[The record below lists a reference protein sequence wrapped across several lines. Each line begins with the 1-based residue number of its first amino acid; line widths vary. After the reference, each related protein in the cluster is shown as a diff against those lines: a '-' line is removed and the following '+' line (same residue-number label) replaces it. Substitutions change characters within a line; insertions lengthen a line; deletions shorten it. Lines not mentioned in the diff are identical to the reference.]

1 MTFLRRVGGLYMKL
15 WNDCLFLDNSDK
27 ILDYFASK
35 NDSLLILGKGFDPRA
50 CTILEKL
57 KPIMSELSVWLIDY
71 NDRAKKDDGG
81 NESRSENNY
90 KHLLDICDGVVNQE
104 IKVPLYGGNENERT
118 LVISES
124 VRNVFISEKLQD
136 YKHILIDVSAMP
148 RGVAFSII
156 KRILDIKSLEQNIY
170 ILVCENSECDDKI
183 KPVLGEESAEYLP
196 GFNTFSMSMESD
208 NDENI
213 IWLPILGMNEEVAFR
228 IIDNYLKPVEICP
241 VVPFPSKDIRR
252 GENILRCYG
261 QPIFRENSVEKR
273 NIIYVPENHPI
284 LVYQKLYDT
293 VKYYEKALN
302 ISKGNGQTMKYAFS
316 SQSSKLIDIGVLLA
330 IINLNKENIKT
341 GIVVVENQGYV
352 LRDEYNKEN
361 ERLYCLCL
369 NDNEFNW

>member
-1 MTFLRRVGGLYMKL
+1 MKI
-15 WNDCLFLDNSDK
+15 WNDCLFIDNSEK
-27 ILDYFASK
+27 IVDYFVSK
-35 NDSLLILGKGFDPRA
+35 NNSLLILGKGFDPRA

-57 KPIMSELSVWLIDY
+57 KPVMAELSVWLIDY
-71 NDRAKKDDGG
+71 NDRAKKDNDN

-90 KHLLDICDGVVNQE
+90 KRLLDLCDGVVNQE
-104 IKVPLYGGNENERT
+104 LKVPLYGGNENERT

-124 VRNVFISEKLQD
+124 VRNAFISEKLKD
-136 YKHILIDVSAMP
+136 FKHILIDISAMP

-156 KRILDIKSLEQNIY
+156 KRILDIKRSNQGIY
-170 ILVCENSECDDKI
+170 VLVCENSECDDKI
-183 KPVLGEESAEYLP
+183 KPVIGEESAEYLP

-208 NDENI
+208 NDEKI
-213 IWLPILGMNEEVAFR
+213 IWLPILGMNEEDAFR
-228 IIDNYLKPVEICP
+228 IIDNYLKPIEICP
-241 VVPFPSKDIRR
+241 VVPFPSRDVRR

-261 QPIFRENSVEKR
+261 QSIFRENSVEKR
-273 NIIYVPENHPI
+273 NIIYVPENYPV

-302 ISKGNGQTMKYAFS
+302 ISKNERQTMKYAFS

-330 IINLNKENIKT
+330 IVNLNKENIKT

-352 LRDEYNKEN
+352 LQDEYNKEN
-361 ERLYCLCL
+361 NRLYCLCL

>member
-1 MTFLRRVGGLYMKL
+1 MKK
-15 WNDCLFLDNSDK
+15 WNDCLFLNNVDK
-27 ILDYFASK
+27 ILEYFTAK
-35 NDSLLILGKGFDPRA
+35 EDALLILGKGFDPRV
-50 CTILEKL
+50 CTVLENL
-57 KPIMSELSVWLIDY
+57 KPIMDKLAIWLIDY
-71 NDRAKKDDGG
+71 NDRPKQDDES

-90 KHLLDICDGVVNQE
+90 KHLLEICNGDIDLQS
-104 IKVPLYGGNENERT
+104 KVPLYGGNENKKT

-124 VRNVFISEKLQD
+124 VRNAFSTQKLQK

-156 KRILDIKSLEQNIY
+156 KRIWDIKRPDQGIY

-183 KPVLGEESAEYLP
+183 KPVLGEEAAEYLP
-196 GFNTFSMSMESD
+196 GFNTFAMSMEAD
-208 NDENI
+208 NDENT
-213 IWLPILGMNEEVAFR
+213 IWLPVLGLNEEEAFR
-228 IIDNYLKPVEICP
+228 IIDNYLKPIEICP
-241 VVPFPSKDIRR
+241 IVPFPSNDIRR

-261 QPIFRENSVEKR
+261 QAIFRENNVEKR

-293 VKYYEKALN
+293 VKYYEKALSVATERGKN
-302 ISKGNGQTMKYAFS
+302 VKYAFS

-330 IINLNKENIKT
+330 IINLNEEGIKT

-352 LRDEYNKEN
+352 LREEYKKEN

>member
-1 MTFLRRVGGLYMKL
+1 MKL
-15 WNDCLFLDNSDK
+15 WNDCLFLDDSDK
-27 ILDYFASK
+27 ILDYFTSK

-57 KPIMSELSVWLIDY
+57 KSVMSEFSVWLIDY
-71 NDRAKKDDGG
+71 NDKAKNADGG

-90 KHLLDICDGVVNQE
+90 KNLLDICDGVVNQE

-124 VRNVFISEKLQD
+124 VRNAFASDKLQA

-156 KRILDIKSLEQNIY
+156 KRILDIKSLEQNVY

-196 GFNTFSMSMESD
+196 GFNTFSMSMESE

-213 IWLPILGMNEEVAFR
+213 IWLPVLGMNEERAFR
-228 IIDNYLKPVEICP
+228 IIDNYLKPIEICP

-261 QPIFRENSVEKR
+261 QSIFRENGVEKR
-273 NIIYVPENHPI
+273 NIIYVPENYPI

-352 LRDEYNKEN
+352 LKDEYNKEN

>member
-1 MTFLRRVGGLYMKL
+1 MKL
-15 WNDCLFLDNSDK
+15 WSECLFLDNPDK
-27 ILDYFASK
+27 ILDYFSSK
-35 NDSLLILGKGFDPRA
+35 SNSLLILGKGFDPRA
-50 CTILEKL
+50 CTILESL
-57 KPIMSELSVWLIDY
+57 KPIMPGLSVWLIDY
-71 NDRAKKDDGG
+71 NDRAKKDDNN
-81 NESRSENNY
+81 NESRSKNNY

-104 IKVPLYGGNENERT
+104 LVVPLYGGNENKRT

-124 VRNVFISEKLQD
+124 VRNVFVSEMLQN

-156 KRILDIKSLEQNIY
+156 KRILDIKSEEQNIY

-213 IWLPILGMNEEVAFR
+213 IWLPILGMNEETAFR
-228 IIDNYLKPVEICP
+228 IIDSYLKPIEICP

-261 QPIFRENSVEKR
+261 QPIFRENNVEKR
-273 NIIYVPENHPI
+273 NIIYVPENHPV

-302 ISKGNGQTMKYAFS
+302 ISGKSGQSMKYAFS

-352 LRDEYNKEN
+352 LKDDYNKDN
-361 ERLYCLCL
+361 EKLYCLCL

>member
-1 MTFLRRVGGLYMKL
+1 MKL
-15 WNDCLFLDNSDK
+15 WNDCLFLDDSSK
-27 ILDYFASK
+27 ILNYFELK
-35 NDSLLILGKGFDPRA
+35 KDSLLIIGKGFDPRA
-50 CTILEKL
+50 CTVLEQL
-57 KPIMSELSVWLIDY
+57 KPVMSDLSVWLIDY
-71 NDRAKKDDGG
+71 NDRAKKEDAG

-90 KHLLDICDGVVNQE
+90 KHLLDICGDGLKQE
-104 IKVPLYGGNENERT
+104 FKVPLYGGNENERT

-124 VRNVFISEKLQD
+124 VRNVFVSEKLQG
-136 YKHILIDVSAMP
+136 YKHILVDVSAMP

-156 KRILDIKSLEQNIY
+156 KRILDIKNQEQSIY

-183 KPVLGEESAEYLP
+183 KPVLGEESVGYLP

-213 IWLPILGMNEEVAFR
+213 IWLPILGMNDVAAFR

-252 GENILRCYG
+252 GENILRCCA
-261 QPIFRENSVEKR
+261 QPIFRENGVEKR
-273 NIIYVPENHPI
+273 NIIYVPENHPV

-302 ISKGNGQTMKYAFS
+302 LSKIAGQTMKYAFS

-352 LRDEYNKEN
+352 LKDRYNKDN
-361 ERLYCLCL
+361 EKMYCLCL

>member
-1 MTFLRRVGGLYMKL
+1 MKL

-35 NDSLLILGKGFDPRA
+35 SDSLLILGKGFDPRA
-50 CTILEKL
+50 CTILESL
-57 KPIMSELSVWLIDY
+57 KPVMSELSVWLIDY
-71 NDRAKKDDGG
+71 NDRAKKDDGE

-90 KHLLDICDGVVNQE
+90 KHLLNICDGVVNQE
-104 IKVPLYGGNENERT
+104 LKVPLYGGNENKRT

-124 VRNVFISEKLQD
+124 VRNVLVSEKIQD

-156 KRILDIKSLEQNIY
+156 KRVLDIKSLEQSIY
-170 ILVCENSECDDKI
+170 ILVCENSECDDRI

-273 NIIYVPENHPI
+273 NIIYVPENHPV

-302 ISKGNGQTMKYAFS
+302 ISQKNGKTMKYAFS

-352 LRDEYNKEN
+352 LKDEYNKEN

>member
-1 MTFLRRVGGLYMKL
+1 MKL
-15 WNDCLFLDNSDK
+15 WNDCLFLDNRGK
-27 ILDYFASK
+27 ILEYFVSK
-35 NDSLLILGKGFDPRA
+35 NDSLMILGKGFDPRA
-50 CTILEKL
+50 CTMLESL
-57 KPIMSELSVWLIDY
+57 KPVMSELSVWLIDY
-71 NDRAKKDDGG
+71 NDKTQNDDDG

-90 KHLLDICDGVVNQE
+90 KHLLDICDGSVNQE
-104 IKVPLYGGNENERT
+104 LKVPLYGGSENERT

-124 VRNVFISEKLQD
+124 VRNVFTLERIQE

-148 RGVAFSII
+148 RGVAFSVI
-156 KRILDIKSLEQNIY
+156 KRILDIKSVEQSIY

-183 KPVLGEESAEYLP
+183 KPVIGEESAEYLP

-213 IWLPILGMNEEVAFR
+213 IWLPILGMNEEAAFR
-228 IIDNYLKPVEICP
+228 IIENYLKPIEICP

-261 QPIFRENSVEKR
+261 QPIFRENNVEKR
-273 NIIYVPENHPI
+273 NIIYVPENNPV
-284 LVYQKLYDT
+284 LVYQKLYET
-293 VKYYEKALN
+293 VKYYEKALK
-302 ISKGNGQTMKYAFS
+302 ISEKSGQMMKYAFS

-341 GIVVVENQGYV
+341 GIVVVDNQGYV
-352 LRDEYNKEN
+352 LKADYNKNN

-369 NDNEFNW
+369 DDNEFNW

>member
-1 MTFLRRVGGLYMKL
+1 MKI
-15 WNDCLFLDNSDK
+15 WNDCLFIDNSEK
-27 ILDYFASK
+27 IVDYFVSK
-35 NDSLLILGKGFDPRA
+35 NNSLLILGKGFDPRA

-57 KPIMSELSVWLIDY
+57 KPVMPELSVWLIDY
-71 NDRAKKDDGG
+71 NDRAKKDNDN

-90 KHLLDICDGVVNQE
+90 KRLLDLCDGVVNQE
-104 IKVPLYGGNENERT
+104 LKVPLYGGNENERT

-124 VRNVFISEKLQD
+124 VRNAFISEKLKD
-136 YKHILIDVSAMP
+136 FKHILIDISAMP

-156 KRILDIKSLEQNIY
+156 KRILDIKRSNQGIY
-170 ILVCENSECDDKI
+170 VLVCENSECDDKI
-183 KPVLGEESAEYLP
+183 KPVIGEESAEYLP

-208 NDENI
+208 NDEKI
-213 IWLPILGMNEEVAFR
+213 IWLPILGMNEEDAFR
-228 IIDNYLKPVEICP
+228 IIDNYLKPIEICP
-241 VVPFPSKDIRR
+241 VVPFPSRDVRR

-261 QPIFRENSVEKR
+261 QSIFRENSVEKR
-273 NIIYVPENHPI
+273 NIIYVPENYPV

-302 ISKGNGQTMKYAFS
+302 ISKNERQTMKYAFS

-330 IINLNKENIKT
+330 IVNLNKENIKT

-352 LRDEYNKEN
+352 LQDEYNKEN
-361 ERLYCLCL
+361 NRLYCLCL

>member
-1 MTFLRRVGGLYMKL
+1 MKL
-15 WNDCLFLDNSDK
+15 WNDCLFLDNQEK
-27 ILDYFASK
+27 ILTYFASK
-35 NDSLLILGKGFDPRA
+35 QNSLLILGKGFDPRA
-50 CTILEKL
+50 CTMLERL
-57 KPIMSELSVWLIDY
+57 QPVMPELSVWLIDY
-71 NDRAKKDDGG
+71 NDKTKNDDGD

-90 KHLLDICDGVVNQE
+90 KHLLDICHGVINQE
-104 IKVPLYGGNENERT
+104 LKVPLYGGNENERT

-124 VRNVFISEKLQD
+124 VRNVFVSEKLEN

-156 KRILDIKSLEQNIY
+156 KRILDIKDAGQSIY

-208 NDENI
+208 NDESI
-213 IWLPILGMNEEVAFR
+213 IWLPVLGMSDEAAFR

-252 GENILRCYG
+252 GENILRSYG

-293 VKYYEKALN
+293 VKYYEKALK
-302 ISKGNGQTMKYAFS
+302 ITEKSGIRMKYAFS
-316 SQSSKLIDIGVLLA
+316 SQSSKLIDLGVLLA

-341 GIVVVENQGYV
+341 GIVVVENQGYI
-352 LRDEYNKEN
+352 LKADYNKNN
-361 ERLYCLCL
+361 EKLYCLCL
-369 NDNEFNW
+369 DDNEFNW